1 MNWSAISARILE
13 GGAIERAEA
22 LALLASTAAELPAV
36 LGAAFAVRER
46 YFGRRVNLHVLNNAK
61 SGLCTEDCAFCSQ
74 SAVSAAPVARYALK
88 SVEEIIAGAQAA
100 ARLGAV
106 KYCIVLSGR
115 APAPDEFAV
124 LCAALTRIK
133 AETAIHLCVSPG
145 LLTEA
150 QAVALKQAGADR
162 INHNLETSRRFY
174 AHIVSAHTYDDRL
187 ATLHNARRAGL
198 QLCCG
203 GLIGMG
209 EEPEDRVDLA
219 FTLRE
224 LAPESIPVNFFNPRP
239 GTPLAD
245 RPPLGAADC
254 LRALAM
260 FRLVNPRSDI
270 RAAGGRETNLGPLQG
285 LAFNAASSI
294 FTQGYLTTSG
304 QGYEQD
310 VALIQAE
317 GFEIGSLEA

>member
-1 MNWSAISARILE
+1 LNRGA
-13 GGAIERAEA
+13 GG
-22 LALLASTAAELPAV
+22 
-36 LGAAFAVRER
+36 
-46 YFGRRVNLHVLNNAK
+46 
-61 SGLCTEDCAFCSQ
+61 
-74 SAVSAAPVARYALK
+74 
-88 SVEEIIAGAQAA
+88 GAQA
-100 ARLGAV
+100 G
-106 KYCIVLSGR
+106 
-115 APAPDEFAV
+115 
-124 LCAALTRIK
+124 
-133 AETAIHLCVSPG
+133 
-145 LLTEA
+145 
-150 QAVALKQAGADR
+150 GADG

-174 AHIVSAHTYDDRL
+174 ATYVSAHTYDDRL

-285 LAFNAASSI
+285 LAF
-294 FTQGYLTTSG
+294 TRP
-304 QGYEQD
+304 
-310 VALIQAE
+310 VR
-317 GFEIGSLEA
+317 SLRKDI